1 MKSINQIFKNNKD
14 IINNKSVIELINY
27 CHQLEDEIILM
38 KQNISKDDILLD
50 LVREIYYSLIDIIS
64 KNKDNDNDT
73 NYYNMLKNLKNY
85 ISSFSKDYN
94 IKI

>member
-1 MKSINQIFKNNKD
+1 MKSINQIFENNKD
-14 IINNKSVIELINY
+14 VINNKSVIELINY
-27 CHQLEDEIILM
+27 CHQLEDEIILI
-38 KQNISKDDILLD
+38 KQNLSKDDLLLD

-64 KNKDNDNDT
+64 KDKNNNNDN
-73 NYYNMLKNLKNY
+73 YYDMLKNLKNY